1 MKKTI
6 EDVAWAGKT
15 ALVRC
20 DFNVPLDD
28 TKHITDDS
36 RIRAALP
43 TIEYLLSKGAK
54 VVLMSHLGRPKGE
67 AKAEYSLAP
76 VADRLGELLGMEV
89 CFADSP
95 RVVDEKVRKC
105 IQSKG
110 AGDLILLQNV
120 RYRKEE
126 EENDRNFAEDLASL
140 ADVFVQEAFGTA
152 HRAHAST
159 AGVAAFLPAVSGYLI
174 EKEVK
179 YLGQVMENP
188 RHPFVAVLGGAKVK
202 DKIPVIRKLIDKVD
216 TVLIGGGMTFTFYK
230 AMGLSVGTSI
240 VDEESIEIADRIIK
254 RATEKG
260 IKLLLPV
267 DIVCASEFSNEAAW
281 KVYPY
286 DKMPDG
292 MMGLDIGPETAS
304 RYRDVLLKAATVIW
318 NGPMGVF
325 EFDTFARGTEKIA
338 EAMADSK
345 AVTIVGGGDS
355 AAAVK
360 KLGFEDKITHISTG
374 GGASL
379 KLIEGSE
386 LPGLAVIEEK

>member
-76 VADRLGELLGMEV
+76 VADRLGELFGKEV

-188 RHPFVAVLGGAKVK
+188 KHPFVAVLGGAKVK